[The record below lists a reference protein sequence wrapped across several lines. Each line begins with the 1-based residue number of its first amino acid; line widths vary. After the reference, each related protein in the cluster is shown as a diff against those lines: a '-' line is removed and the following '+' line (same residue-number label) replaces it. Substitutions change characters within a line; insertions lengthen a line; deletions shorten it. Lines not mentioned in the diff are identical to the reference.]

1 MMKIKLYSNS
11 IMPLKCRYFGLFM
24 KDIPLEWLTHYWDNT
39 KQRYLTQQ
47 VSAIEFAVMYYI
59 DHLT

>member
-1 MMKIKLYSNS
+1 
-11 IMPLKCRYFGLFM
+11 MPLKCRYFGLFM